1 MYLLLF
7 IPLFT
12 KLTIGLDIQSKTLYG
27 NIDDIGK
34 SSKTNILDAPSDS
47 APYNGEIRR
56 KRREVE
62 SSSSGVVTKANYLY
76 VSQKQLMV
84 HWVGENSKVIIC
96 LARDPASIVPDVPS
110 AVFISYDDGDTYQNK
125 TESFN
130 LPDGGYAT
138 LERFYSHAKLGAHF
152 VFTDIKHNAIYVTTD
167 YGKTFE
173 RRDLNFTPSE
183 ISFHGLNPSI
193 FVLLDKNTTKH
204 KLWITE
210 DSGKSFRMVE
220 ESVKAFYWLKEANDQ
235 YRLVVQRSEPNDLS
249 TILLSMN
256 LFKNRESQIYIS
268 NVTDFFIKGDYLFS
282 TKYNEKG
289 ELQLYVSYK
298 LGAQLL
304 CIFDSKEKF
313 KSYFIV
319 DVTNTKALVAAGHS
333 NTTSHLYVSESLAGN
348 GKEVKFTLSLED
360 LFVFFPSTTWQDTWL
375 HHKSE
380 QAFADVYKVEGLTG
394 IYIASRVTSKPVGAH
409 LGPQHLGSVITFDH
423 GTTWRLIQPP
433 ALNAEGQWSGC
444 VTRRN
449 CSLHLSQKFNQL
461 LPDTRSVGILS
472 SKSAPGFIMATGVLG
487 ENLKNQYGIYISSD
501 GGVTWRQT
509 LRELYFFNMGD
520 HGGILSAA
528 KYYKTN
534 EETRHI
540 EYSTDE
546 GRSWYQTEFNNEK
559 LRLYG
564 LMTEPG
570 KNTTL
575 FTIFGSLPEY
585 HQWIIVKVDFAKVFE
600 RKCTK
605 DDYNMWSPSHSEDI
619 RNYIPCEMG
628 LQVAYQRRMPLA
640 KCLNGLDYIQL
651 KSTVVCECDLLD
663 FECDSGFARVGSP
676 PRCIRDKSSSLDVY
690 RVPAPCKPG
699 NFYNRTKGY
708 RKIAADSCVG
718 GFESHYLPDIVPCPF
733 HEEDDFLLF
742 AQRENIFKYNL
753 IRNNLEQLA
762 VPNLKNAV
770 AIDFDIAD
778 NCVYWSDLTDKNIGR
793 RCFVNGNATEI
804 LVSDDIISV
813 EGIAFDWISKTLYFV
828 DSVRAKIG
836 LIRTNTNHNG
846 RMRRTILNSTVL
858 TKPRGIVVHP
868 SQGYMFWTDW
878 FPHAPSVNRA
888 NLDGSSNMTLF
899 GRDKVQTPNGIA
911 IDYFANRLYWIDA
924 GLDYI
929 GSSDLHGDGF
939 VKVVSNTDVVSHP
952 FAIAV
957 FKDNL
962 YWDDWRL
969 HSIFSSDKENFN
981 GAQVILKE
989 RKSLMGLKVVQHGI
1003 QIGTNAC
1010 ANTTCP
1016 YICVGLP
1023 KNRAACLC
1031 PDGLTMNNGK
1041 CVCPGNLEPLANFT
1055 CPSVAPTCA
1064 PSLFMCGDGR
1074 CLPNGF
1080 RCDGDFDCIDG
1091 SDEGNCPLPN
1101 CPEGS
1106 FQCENGRCIHSSW
1119 RCDGEHDCGDRS
1131 DEKNCTD
1138 GKPIICKFYE
1148 FHCNS
1153 GAVSCIP
1160 AVWRCDGEADCTD
1173 RSDESS
1179 CSNNT
1184 CNDSQFSCGIPS
1196 NRCISKNWVCDGEK
1210 DCIDG
1215 RDEAN
1220 CTLNGRNETCL
1231 DWMFQ
1236 CKDQHCIPFW
1246 WKCDGNNDCEDNSD
1260 EEGCS
1265 SPPNSPIDNTTSQRP
1280 LERCNGSNEYR
1291 CATGD
1296 CILASWVCDGQ
1307 ADCPDETDELS
1318 CDDKLP
1324 DGSGTPNCTFGMFPC
1339 NETCY
1344 PLSLVCDGKIDCK
1357 DGYDEKNCSTIGA
1370 AHPPIDNPT
1379 SHRPNA
1385 TCESNEYQCN
1395 TGNCILTAWLC
1406 DGDADCIGGE
1416 DEKKCET
1423 SVNCSRSEFKCQIYG
1438 SCIPATAV
1446 CDGLVDCRD
1455 KTDELSCDDKLPDG
1469 SGTPSYPP
1477 IDNLTS
1483 QRPNVTCESNQYQ
1496 CDRGNC
1502 ILASWVC
1509 DGDVDCTGGEDEKDC
1524 DTSVNCSKSEFKCQT
1539 DGRCIPAT
1547 AVCDGLVDCPDKTDE
1562 LSCDDKLPDGSGTP
1576 SYPPIDNL
1584 TSQRP
1589 NVTCESN
1596 QYQCDRGNCIL
1607 ASWVCDGDVDCTGGE
1622 DEKDCDTSVN
1632 CSRSEFKCQT
1642 DGRCI
1647 PATAV
1652 CDGHVDCSDKTDELS
1667 CDDKFPDGFG
1677 APNCTFGMFPCNE
1690 TCYPVYLL
1698 CDGKIDCEDGYDEK
1712 NCSTKARVYQIN
1724 KMEVDER
1731 FTNASTIYINWWIVR
1746 PTGLELEYQPS
1757 IKKIGDEHWR
1767 NESWIGQPY
1776 YQFTNLQPFTKY
1788 NMTVYVRIKNTH
1800 VVFPPAIYN
1809 VSSTSESIPSE
1820 PWNVSARQRNGSHI
1834 LISWNKPRSPN
1845 GLIVSYELCWI
1856 YPNSAEIRLKLS
1868 GNETS
1873 HMLSQDFDNG
1883 LNYTFWV
1890 IARNR
1895 KFESK
1900 KSLPATLMFDGTSN
1914 IEGVKNIK
1922 VKEEDDTISLT
1933 WDYSKEVEGFD
1944 VRVFTDRPYPN
1955 LPPRTTSTKN
1965 ITLKLAPGVNYKVGI
1980 NAFKKDLVGPTSYI
1994 SFRRAGNSLPEIES
2008 LQVIVLKDIGTAVK
2022 LRWDRPKYAK
2032 KLNWMYGVYYGI
2044 NHQQLF
2050 ESARNTTINESITI
2064 TNLDSCENY
2073 VFSVGLVGPIGFGPL
2088 SGNIQQVSTSE
2099 NPRAPPKRLIV
2110 EEDGNDPL
2118 QMKISWIP
2126 PCPSRQPVFY
2136 KLLITEK
2143 STTQT
2148 YFRKAD
2154 GSHANSYVF
2163 KVLHGGIYEVKVAT
2177 DEPNAIYSKA
2187 VKYFAPAIS
2196 PPVELRVGAIN
2207 NGSYVVDWKDEDLP
2221 QNIGKYRYEVF
2232 VHDGNKLNESSAQ
2245 KFIVDGPPFVY
2256 TNASAKMYTFAVRI
2270 KTSKGLN
2277 SQMSHSLSLE
2287 NLNVQAPQNMTAV
2300 IVPSVLVIIAL
2311 LAVVAFLVVRNKKIQ
2326 NSFTRFTN
2334 SHYDTRSEAATF
2346 DDNNLEEDDSPH
2358 IRGFA
2363 DDEPLVLA

>member
-663 FECDSGFARVGSP
+663 FECDFGFVRVGSP
-676 PRCIRDKSSSLDVY
+676 PRCIRDKTASIDVY

-718 GFESHYLPDIVPCPF
+718 GFESHYLPDIVPCPIQQV
-733 HEEDDFLLF
+733 DDFLLF
-742 AQRENIFKYNL
+742 AQRENISRYNL
-753 IRNNLEQLA
+753 IRKNLEQLP
-762 VPNLKNAV
+762 VPNLKNV
-770 AIDFDIAD
+770 IAIDFDMAD
-778 NCVYWSDLTDKNIGR
+778 NCVYWADIADDTIGR
-793 RCFVNGNATEI
+793 QCFFNGNAIEI
-804 LVSDDIISV
+804 LVSSDIASI
-813 EGIAFDWISKTLYFV
+813 EGMAFDWISKTLYFV
-828 DSVRAKIG
+828 DGVRAKIE
-836 LIRTNTNHNG
+836 LIRTNINHSG

-858 TKPRGIVVHP
+858 HKPRGIVLHP
-868 SQGYMFWTDW
+868 SHGYMFWTDW
-878 FPHAPSVNRA
+878 SAENPSVNRA

-899 GRDKVQTPNGIA
+899 GRDKVEWPNGITV
-911 IDYFANRLYWIDA
+911 DYFANRLYWVDA
-924 GLDYI
+924 RLDYI

-957 FKDNL
+957 FKSNM
-962 YWDDWRL
+962 YWDDWKRN
-969 HSIFSSDKENFN
+969 SIFSSDKDNFK
-981 GAQVILKE
+981 GVQVILKQMAG
-989 RKSLMGLKVVQHGI
+989 LMDLKVFAHGI

-1010 ANTTCP
+1010 TNTTCP

-1023 KNRAACLC
+1023 KNQQACLC
-1031 PDGLTMNNGK
+1031 PDGLTMKNGK
-1041 CVCPGNLEPLANFT
+1041 CMCPGNIEPLSSTNFT
-1055 CPSVAPTCA
+1055 CPSVGNSCSPEHFTCSNHFCIPRGWKCDGEDDCGDNSDEFQCSTQTCP
-1064 PSLFMCGDGR
+1064 PSFFVCGDGK
-1074 CLPNGF
+1074 CLPNYW
-1080 RCDGDFDCIDG
+1080 RCDYDTDCADG
-1091 SDEGNCPLPN
+1091 SDEAKCPRQNCT
-1101 CPEGS
+1101 EGQ
-1106 FQCENGRCIHSSW
+1106 FECENGRCISSKW
-1119 RCDGEHDCGDRS
+1119 RCDGENDCRDGS
-1131 DEKNCTD
+1131 DERNCND
-1138 GKPIICKFYE
+1138 GKPIICKNDE
-1148 FHCNS
+1148 FHCTS
-1153 GAVSCIP
+1153 GGVTCIP
-1160 AVWRCDGEADCTD
+1160 TTWKCDGEPDCTD
-1173 RSDESS
+1173 GSDESS

-1184 CNDSQFSCGIPS
+1184 CNDSQMSCGLPT
-1196 NRCISKNWVCDGEK
+1196 NRCIYKTWICDGDK

-1220 CTLNGRNETCL
+1220 CTFTPADIPKLPDEFQSRNGTCH
-1231 DWMFQ
+1231 DPWMFQ
-1236 CKDQHCIPFW
+1236 CRNQRCIPFW
-1246 WKCDGNNDCEDNSD
+1246 WKCDGADDCEDNSD
-1260 EEGCS
+1260 EVGCS
-1265 SPPNSPIDNTTSQRP
+1265 FPPYPPIDNPTSQRP
-1280 LERCNGSNEYR
+1280 AVTCESNQFQ
-1291 CATGD
+1291 CDKGD
-1296 CILASWVCDGQ
+1296 CILASWVCDGME
-1307 ADCPDETDELS
+1307 DCL
-1318 CDDKLP
+1318 
-1324 DGSGTPNCTFGMFPC
+1324 
-1339 NETCY
+1339 
-1344 PLSLVCDGKIDCK
+1344 
-1357 DGYDEKNCSTIGA
+1357 
-1370 AHPPIDNPT
+1370 
-1379 SHRPNA
+1379 
-1385 TCESNEYQCN
+1385 
-1395 TGNCILTAWLC
+1395 
-1406 DGDADCIGGE
+1406 GGE
-1416 DEKKCET
+1416 DERNCDS
-1423 SVNCSRSEFKCQIYG
+1423 SVNCSRSQFKCQTDG

-1446 CDGLVDCRD
+1446 CDGH
-1455 KTDELSCDDKLPDG
+1455 
-1469 SGTPSYPP
+1469 
-1477 IDNLTS
+1477 
-1483 QRPNVTCESNQYQ
+1483 
-1496 CDRGNC
+1496 
-1502 ILASWVC
+1502 
-1509 DGDVDCTGGEDEKDC
+1509 
-1524 DTSVNCSKSEFKCQT
+1524 F
-1539 DGRCIPAT
+1539 
-1547 AVCDGLVDCPDKTDE
+1547 DCPDKTDE
-1562 LSCDDKLPDGSGTP
+1562 LSCDDNLPDGP
-1576 SYPPIDNL
+1576 
-1584 TSQRP
+1584 
-1589 NVTCESN
+1589 
-1596 QYQCDRGNCIL
+1596 
-1607 ASWVCDGDVDCTGGE
+1607 
-1622 DEKDCDTSVN
+1622 
-1632 CSRSEFKCQT
+1632 
-1642 DGRCI
+1642 
-1647 PATAV
+1647 
-1652 CDGHVDCSDKTDELS
+1652 
-1667 CDDKFPDGFG
+1667 G
-1677 APNCTFGMFPCNE
+1677 APSCSFGMFPCDE
-1690 TCYPVYLL
+1690 TCYPLYLL
-1698 CDGKIDCEDGYDEK
+1698 CDGKYDCKDRYDERD
-1712 NCSTKARVYQIN
+1712 CSAKARVYQIN
-1724 KMEVDER
+1724 QMEVDER

>member
-84 HWVGENSKVIIC
+84 HWVGENSKVIVC

-138 LERFYSHAKLGAHF
+138 LEKFYRHAKLGAHF

-319 DVTNTKALVAAGHS
+319 DVTNNKALVAAGHS

-348 GKEVKFTLSLED
+348 GKEVKLTLSLED
-360 LFVFFPSTTWQDTWL
+360 VFVFFPSTTWQDTWL

-433 ALNAEGQWSGC
+433 AVSAEGQWSGC

-461 LPDTRSVGILS
+461 FSDTRSVGILS

-528 KYYKTN
+528 KYSKTN

-575 FTIFGSLPEY
+575 FTIFGSLPEH
-585 HQWIIVKVDFAKVFE
+585 HQWIIVKVDFTKVFE

-690 RVPAPCKPG
+690 KVPAPCKPG

-718 GFESHYLPDIVPCPF
+718 GFEAHYLPDIVPCPI

-770 AIDFDIAD
+770 AVDFDMAD

-804 LVSDDIISV
+804 LVSDDISV

-878 FPHAPSVNRA
+878 FPHTPSVNRA

-899 GRDKVQTPNGIA
+899 GRDKVEWPNGIT

-962 YWDDWRL
+962 YWDDWKRN
-969 HSIFSSDKENFN
+969 SIFSSDKENFK

-989 RKSLMGLKVVQHGI
+989 RRGLMGLKVVEYGI

-1010 ANTTCP
+1010 TNTTCP

-1031 PDGLTMNNGK
+1031 PDGLTMNDGK
-1041 CVCPGNLEPLANFT
+1041 CMCPGNIEPLANLT
-1055 CPSVAPTCA
+1055 CPSVAQTCA
-1064 PSLFMCGDGR
+1064 PSFFMCEDGR
-1074 CLPNGF
+1074 CLPNDF
-1080 RCDGDFDCIDG
+1080 RCDGEFDCIDR
-1091 SDEGNCPLPN
+1091 SDEANCPLPN
-1101 CPEGS
+1101 CTEGQ
-1106 FQCENGRCIHSSW
+1106 FQCENGKCIQSSW

-1131 DEKNCTD
+1131 DERNCTD
-1138 GKPIICKFYE
+1138 GNPITCKFYE

-1153 GAVSCIP
+1153 GEVSCIP
-1160 AVWRCDGEADCTD
+1160 AVWKCDGEADCTD
-1173 RSDESS
+1173 GSDEST
-1179 CSNNT
+1179 CPNNP
-1184 CNDSQFSCGIPS
+1184 CKDSEMSCGPPTNS
-1196 NRCISKNWVCDGEK
+1196 CIEKTWVCDGDK
-1210 DCIDG
+1210 DCMDG

-1220 CTLNGRNETCL
+1220 CTFKTCNDSQMSCGPPRNFCIHKTWVCDGDKDCMDGRDEANCTFNHSEIDTSKGPDEFQSRNETCL
-1231 DWMFQ
+1231 DWMFK
-1236 CKDQHCIPFW
+1236 CKNQRCIPSW
-1246 WKCDGNNDCEDNSD
+1246 WKCDRKDDCQDNSD
-1260 EEGCS
+1260 EVGCS
-1265 SPPNSPIDNTTSQRP
+1265 YPPIYNPTSQRP
-1280 LERCNGSNEYR
+1280 LETCNGSNHFR

-1296 CILASWVCDGQ
+1296 CISASWVCDGHV
-1307 ADCPDETDELS
+1307 DCPDKTDELS
-1318 CDDKLP
+1318 CHDKLP
-1324 DGSGTPNCTFGMFPC
+1324 EGFGAPNCTFGMFPC

-1344 PLSLVCDGKIDCK
+1344 PLSLICDGKIDCK
-1357 DGYDEKNCSTIGA
+1357 DGYDEKNCSTIA
-1370 AHPPIDNPT
+1370 ADDCEHNNDQIGCSSPSYSPIDNPT
-1379 SHRPNA
+1379 SQRPNA

-1395 TGNCILTAWLC
+1395 ASNCILAAWLC

-1416 DEKKCET
+1416 DEKNCDP
-1423 SVNCSRSEFKCQIYG
+1423 SVNCSRSQFKCQTDG

-1446 CDGLVDCRD
+1446 CDGH
-1455 KTDELSCDDKLPDG
+1455 
-1469 SGTPSYPP
+1469 
-1477 IDNLTS
+1477 
-1483 QRPNVTCESNQYQ
+1483 
-1496 CDRGNC
+1496 
-1502 ILASWVC
+1502 
-1509 DGDVDCTGGEDEKDC
+1509 
-1524 DTSVNCSKSEFKCQT
+1524 
-1539 DGRCIPAT
+1539 
-1547 AVCDGLVDCPDKTDE
+1547 VDCPDKTDE

-1576 SYPPIDNL
+1576 SYPPIDNP

-1589 NVTCESN
+1589 NATCESN
-1596 QYQCDRGNCIL
+1596 EYQCNAGNCIL
-1607 ASWVCDGDVDCTGGE
+1607 AAWLCDGDADCIGGE
-1622 DEKDCDTSVN
+1622 DEKNCDPSVN
-1632 CSRSEFKCQT
+1632 CSRSQFKCQT
-1642 DGRCI
+1642 DGSCI

-1652 CDGHVDCSDKTDELS
+1652 CDGHVDCPDKTDELS
-1667 CDDKFPDGFG
+1667 CDDKLPDGFG
-1677 APNCTFGMFPCNE
+1677 APNCTFGMFPCDE

-1698 CDGKIDCEDGYDEK
+1698 CDGKINCEDGYDEK

-1724 KMEVDER
+1724 KIEVDER
-1731 FTNASTIYINWWIVR
+1731 FTNASAIYVYWWIDR
-1746 PTGLELEYQPS
+1746 PLGLELEYKPS
-1757 IKKIGDEHWR
+1757 IKKIEEEHWR
-1767 NESWIGQPY
+1767 NESWTSRVY
-1776 YQFTNLQPFTKY
+1776 HQFTNLQPSTKY

-1809 VSSTSESIPSE
+1809 VSSTSESIP
-1820 PWNVSARQRNGSHI
+1820 
-1834 LISWNKPRSPN
+1834 L
-1845 GLIVSYELCWI
+1845 
-1856 YPNSAEIRLKLS
+1856 
-1868 GNETS
+1868 
-1873 HMLSQDFDNG
+1873 
-1883 LNYTFWV
+1883 
-1890 IARNR
+1890 
-1895 KFESK
+1895 
-1900 KSLPATLMFDGTSN
+1900 
-1914 IEGVKNIK
+1914 
-1922 VKEEDDTISLT
+1922 
-1933 WDYSKEVEGFD
+1933 
-1944 VRVFTDRPYPN
+1944 
-1955 LPPRTTSTKN
+1955 
-1965 ITLKLAPGVNYKVGI
+1965 
-1980 NAFKKDLVGPTSYI
+1980 
-1994 SFRRAGNSLPEIES
+1994 
-2008 LQVIVLKDIGTAVK
+2008 
-2022 LRWDRPKYAK
+2022 
-2032 KLNWMYGVYYGI
+2032 
-2044 NHQQLF
+2044 
-2050 ESARNTTINESITI
+2050 
-2064 TNLDSCENY
+2064 
-2073 VFSVGLVGPIGFGPL
+2073 
-2088 SGNIQQVSTSE
+2088 
-2099 NPRAPPKRLIV
+2099 
-2110 EEDGNDPL
+2110 
-2118 QMKISWIP
+2118 
-2126 PCPSRQPVFY
+2126 
-2136 KLLITEK
+2136 
-2143 STTQT
+2143 
-2148 YFRKAD
+2148 
-2154 GSHANSYVF
+2154 
-2163 KVLHGGIYEVKVAT
+2163 
-2177 DEPNAIYSKA
+2177 
-2187 VKYFAPAIS
+2187 
-2196 PPVELRVGAIN
+2196 
-2207 NGSYVVDWKDEDLP
+2207 
-2221 QNIGKYRYEVF
+2221 
-2232 VHDGNKLNESSAQ
+2232 
-2245 KFIVDGPPFVY
+2245 
-2256 TNASAKMYTFAVRI
+2256 
-2270 KTSKGLN
+2270 
-2277 SQMSHSLSLE
+2277 
-2287 NLNVQAPQNMTAV
+2287 
-2300 IVPSVLVIIAL
+2300 
-2311 LAVVAFLVVRNKKIQ
+2311 
-2326 NSFTRFTN
+2326 
-2334 SHYDTRSEAATF
+2334 
-2346 DDNNLEEDDSPH
+2346 
-2358 IRGFA
+2358 
-2363 DDEPLVLA
+2363 

>member
-1446 CDGLVDCRD
+1446 CDGH
-1455 KTDELSCDDKLPDG
+1455 
-1469 SGTPSYPP
+1469 
-1477 IDNLTS
+1477 
-1483 QRPNVTCESNQYQ
+1483 
-1496 CDRGNC
+1496 
-1502 ILASWVC
+1502 
-1509 DGDVDCTGGEDEKDC
+1509 
-1524 DTSVNCSKSEFKCQT
+1524 F
-1539 DGRCIPAT
+1539 
-1547 AVCDGLVDCPDKTDE
+1547 DCPDKTDE
-1562 LSCDDKLPDGSGTP
+1562 LSCDDNLPDGP
-1576 SYPPIDNL
+1576 
-1584 TSQRP
+1584 
-1589 NVTCESN
+1589 
-1596 QYQCDRGNCIL
+1596 
-1607 ASWVCDGDVDCTGGE
+1607 
-1622 DEKDCDTSVN
+1622 
-1632 CSRSEFKCQT
+1632 
-1642 DGRCI
+1642 
-1647 PATAV
+1647 
-1652 CDGHVDCSDKTDELS
+1652 
-1667 CDDKFPDGFG
+1667 G
-1677 APNCTFGMFPCNE
+1677 APSCSFGMFPCDE
-1690 TCYPVYLL
+1690 TCYPLYLL
-1698 CDGKIDCEDGYDEK
+1698 CDGKYDCKDRYDERD
-1712 NCSTKARVYQIN
+1712 CSAKARVYQIN
-1724 KMEVDER
+1724 QMEVDER